1 MKRLDPN
8 LLLALSTSLAL
19 VLVVVTSSFYG
30 AEPQLLRNAFLAV
43 ACAAGFVLLNP
54 LLQRRMNQ
62 RPRPPMIDRSS
73 PGTAVW
79 AGLFPLFV
87 IAAAA
92 VPIFWPG
99 HDYGLLIIIA
109 AVWTGVTIES
119 ALKAVRRA
127 QI

>member
-1 MKRLDPN
+1 VKRLEPN

-30 AEPQLLRNAFLAV
+30 AEPRLLRNAFLAV
-43 ACAAGFVLLNP
+43 ACTAGFVWLNP
-54 LLQRRMNQ
+54 MLQRRMKAAS
-62 RPRPPMIDRSS
+62 RPPMIDRSS

-79 AGLFPLFV
+79 AGLFPLAVMF
-87 IAAAA
+87 AAA

-99 HDYGLLIIIA
+99 HDYGLLVIIA

-119 ALKAVRRA
+119 AIKAVRRA
-127 QI
+127 

>member
-1 MKRLDPN
+1 VNRLEPN

-43 ACAAGFVLLNP
+43 ACVAGFVLLNP
-54 LLQRRMNQ
+54 MLQRRMKQ
-62 RPRPPMIDRSS
+62 KPRPPMIDRSS
-73 PGTAVW
+73 PGTAAW

-87 IAAAA
+87 IFSAA

-99 HDYGLLIIIA
+99 HDYGLLVIIA
-109 AVWTGVTIES
+109 AVWTGVTVES
-119 ALKAVRRA
+119 ARKALRRA
-127 QI
+127 

>member
-1 MKRLDPN
+1 MKRLEPN

-19 VLVVVTSSFYG
+19 VLVVVTSSYYG
-30 AEPQLLRNAFLAV
+30 AEPQLLRNALLAL
-43 ACAAGFVLLNP
+43 ACTAGFVWLNP
-54 LLQRRMNQ
+54 MLQRRTKQ
-62 RPRPPMIDRSS
+62 RPRPPMIHRDT

-109 AVWTGVTIES
+109 AVWTGVTVES

-127 QI
+127 

>member
-8 LLLALSTSLAL
+8 LLLALSTCLAL

-30 AEPQLLRNAFLAV
+30 ATPQLLRNALLAV
-43 ACAAGFVLLNP
+43 ACTAGFVLLNP
-54 LLQRRMNQ
+54 ILQRRMKQ
-62 RPRPPMIDRSS
+62 APRPPMIHRDA
-73 PGTAVW
+73 PDTAVW

-87 IAAAA
+87 IFAAA

-109 AVWTGVTIES
+109 AVWTGVTVES
-119 ALKAVRRA
+119 ALKAIRRA
-127 QI
+127 